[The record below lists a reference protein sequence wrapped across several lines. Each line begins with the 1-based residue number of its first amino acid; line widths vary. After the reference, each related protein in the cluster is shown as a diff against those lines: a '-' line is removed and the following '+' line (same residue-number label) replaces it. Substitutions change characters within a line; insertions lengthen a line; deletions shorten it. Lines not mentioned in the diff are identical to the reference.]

1 MTDTAPDSRQA
12 FRELLDLL
20 REIGDTHFTPQR
32 GVIEEVTGAEAY
44 RFVLHLLAAGT
55 EYHLEG
61 DPARPIFTRVV
72 SPQRKLLGDNP
83 DAIYYWTRIDGARDY
98 RICGNVAGASYTS
111 FTVHGRDPAGGSMER
126 VIADVN
132 DGGLAIAADGS
143 YEILVSPEKQD
154 GNWLRLEADAT
165 SVITR
170 HYFERAT
177 SVQNDPGVVVPL
189 RIEPLEDPG
198 PPAPFTDAG
207 MAARLRAVAAHLR
220 ANTLGMP
227 APADA
232 PAYPF
237 VSRVPNVLPV
247 PASFRASGTATL
259 GAVDLYYAMSPYLL
273 GPDDALVMEGRVPAC
288 RFANVMLW
296 NMHMQT
302 LEYRH
307 HRTSLNRVQMK
318 CAADGSFRV
327 VVAHRDP
334 GVPNWLDTEGHCL
347 GTIFWRF
354 VLPSAPPE
362 AIACKVMKIAEL
374 AVA

>member
-1 MTDTAPDSRQA
+1 MTDTAPESRQA

-20 REIGDTHFTPQR
+20 REVGDTHFVPQR
-32 GVIEEVTGAEAY
+32 GVIDAVTGAEAY

-55 EYHLEG
+55 EHHLEG

-83 DAIYYWTRIDGARDY
+83 DAIYYWTRIDGARSY
-98 RICGNVAGASYTS
+98 RIRGNLAGAAYTS

-126 VIADVN
+126 VIADVH
-132 DGGLAIAADGS
+132 DGDLRIAADGG
-143 YEILVSPEKQD
+143 YEIALSPERRD

-170 HYFERAT
+170 HYFERAL
-177 SVQNDPGVVVPL
+177 SVQNDPDVVVPL
-189 RIEPLEDPG
+189 RIDPLEEPG
-198 PPAPFTDAG
+198 PPAPFTDAV

-232 PAYPF
+232 PAYSF
-237 VSRVPNVLPV
+237 VSRVPNALPL

-273 GPDDALVMEGRVPAC
+273 GPDDALVMEGRLPAC

-307 HRTSLNRVQMK
+307 HQTSLNRAQMEIG
-318 CAADGSFRV
+318 ADESFRV
-327 VVAHRDP
+327 VIAHRDP
-334 GVPNWLDTEGHCL
+334 GVPNWLDTEGHGL

-354 VLPSAPPE
+354 VLPDAPPE
-362 AIACKVMKIAEL
+362 AIACKVMKLAEL
-374 AVA
+374 AER